1 MRLTNE
7 SLKNTAFWEK
17 AGINLPKF
25 DRNAMITATKTAPKW
40 LHFGAGNIFRA
51 FPAALAQSLLEQG
64 LEKSGIVVAVR
75 YNRETIN
82 ACFAKYDNL
91 NLLVTLKSDG
101 STDKKVIASV
111 ASYIGMDCDR
121 EELNNIFA
129 NPSLQMVS
137 FTITEKGYNLTG
149 KDGVFLPDIAEDLCA
164 GPESAKS
171 FAGRVAALCY
181 ERFKRGAHPLALVSM
196 DNCSHNGDRLFTI
209 AETFAKSWIKKGKTN
224 PGFLDYV
231 RSPKKLT
238 FPWTMIDKIT
248 PGPDSGVRET
258 LTGLGL
264 EDMES
269 ASAVKSTPI
278 APFVNAEEK
287 EYLVME
293 NAFPNGRPV
302 LEKTGVLFADRETV
316 EKVEKMKVG
325 TCLNPIHTALAVYG
339 CLLGFTRMNKTIK
352 DPDLAKLVKGIGYI
366 EGLPVVV
373 NPGIIDPKTFID
385 EVINVRIPN
394 PFLPDSPQR
403 IATDT
408 SQKIPVRFGGTL
420 KALKESGRKLGELKY
435 IPLVFSGWLRYLLG
449 VDDEGNGFEP
459 SPDPLL
465 ESLKTSLAGIVLGET
480 NPGLIRSKLAPIL
493 ANPSLFGINLVE
505 AGMDKQVLD
514 CFTRL
519 IAGPGAV
526 RKVLS
531 AL

>member
-7 SLKNTAFWEK
+7 SLKNYAFWDK
-17 AGINLPKF
+17 AGISLPKF
-25 DRNAMITATKTAPKW
+25 DRNAMIAATKTSPKW

-51 FPAALAQSLLEQG
+51 FPAALAQSLLEQKI
-64 LEKSGIVVAVR
+64 EKSGIVVTVR
-75 YNRETIN
+75 YDKETIN

-149 KDGVFLPDIAEDLCA
+149 KDGVFLPDIAEDLSA
-164 GPESAKS
+164 GPASAKS

-181 ERFKRGAHPLALVSM
+181 ERFRRGAHPLALVSM
-196 DNCSHNGDRLFTI
+196 DNCSHNGDRLFAIT
-209 AETFAKSWIKKGKTN
+209 ETFAKNWIEKGKAE
-224 PGFLDYV
+224 PLFLGYV
-231 RSPKKLT
+231 RNPKKLS

-248 PGPDSGVRET
+248 PGPDSGVREM

-269 ASAVKSTPI
+269 AAAVKSTPI

-293 NAFPNGRPV
+293 DAFPNGRPA

-316 EKVEKMKVG
+316 DKVEKMKVG

-352 DPDLAKLVKGIGYI
+352 DPDLAKLVKGVGYI

-373 NPGIIDPKTFID
+373 NPGIIDPKTFIN

-403 IATDT
+403 IATDS

-420 KALKESGRKLGELKY
+420 TALQESGRKLGDLTY
-435 IPLVFSGWLRYLLG
+435 IPLIFAGWLRYLLG
-449 VDDEGNGFEP
+449 IDDEGNNFTP

-465 ESLKTSLAGIVLGET
+465 ESLKAALAGIVLGEA
-480 NPGLIRSKLAPIL
+480 NSELIHSRLESIL
-493 ANPSLFGINLVE
+493 SNPSLFGLNLYE
-505 AGMDKQVLD
+505 AGLGKKVEEY
-514 CFTRL
+514 FTRL